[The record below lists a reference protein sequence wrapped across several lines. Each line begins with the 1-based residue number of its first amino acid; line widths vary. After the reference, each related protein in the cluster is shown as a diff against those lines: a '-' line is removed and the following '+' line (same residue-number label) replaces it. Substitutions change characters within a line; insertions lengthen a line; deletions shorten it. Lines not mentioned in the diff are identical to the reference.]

1 MLLLLDQT
9 GAAAM
14 RVAAAVH
21 MPRMVLH
28 GSNLPGRGGVQH
40 LLVLATFV
48 QKAEFDVFD
57 PSPTDPLSKDGLL
70 RQPAAILFFLK
81 CVRMCAPP
89 DSSAPAA
96 ALRSIPSLALWHTA
110 RAPRGHGRAPEPLP
124 VPPRAHCVTH
134 CAPTILRAHS
144 FPRPCRE
151 SSRFSACVCA
161 AWLPPP
167 AQPRR

>member
-21 MPRMVLH
+21 MPRMALH
-28 GSNLPGRGGVQH
+28 GSNLPGRGGVQY

-48 QKAEFDVFD
+48 QTAEFDVFD

-96 ALRSIPSLALWHTA
+96 ALRSIPSLALWQTGTPRARHAATDAPRSLCRCRPAPTA
-110 RAPRGHGRAPEPLP
+110 RPLYCAHIPFLDPVVNPRG
-124 VPPRAHCVTH
+124 
-134 CAPTILRAHS
+134 
-144 FPRPCRE
+144 F
-151 SSRFSACVCA
+151 ACVCA